1 MYCPQCGTP
10 QTDGA
15 KFCRSCGTELE
26 AVALVLRGRAEP
38 PAEVDDEPRTVDDW
52 LELRSDGI
60 RNIATGVTLLIIS
73 VLIGVALALFL
84 PSSFGVPWI
93 LIWIVL
99 VGWMACWGGIE
110 LGNGIGD
117 FLEAIGRLRMMGPP
131 AQEPAADATP
141 RQLKDAGE
149 PVMNPSAFKKKQP
162 ALSVTEATTRNLD
175 DLAEQ

>member
-1 MYCPQCGTP
+1 MYCPRCGT
-10 QTDGA
+10 QNTDGA

-26 AVALVLRGRAEP
+26 AVALVLSGGATP
-38 PAEVDDEPRTVDDW
+38 PAETDDEPKTVDDW
-52 LELRSDGI
+52 LELRSDGV
-60 RNIATGVTLLIIS
+60 RNIATGITLLVIS

-117 FLEAIGRLRMMGPP
+117 FLEAVSRLRMMGPP
-131 AQEPAADATP
+131 AQGPATDATP
-141 RQLKDAGE
+141 RQLKDAAE
-149 PVMNPSAFKKKQP
+149 PVMNPSAFKKQP
-162 ALSVTEATTRNLD
+162 ALSVTEATTRHLD
-175 DLAEQ
+175 DLTEQ

>member
-1 MYCPQCGTP
+1 MYCPRCGT
-10 QTDGA
+10 QNTDGA

-26 AVALVLRGRAEP
+26 AVALALSGHPAP
-38 PAEVDDEPRTVDDW
+38 PAEVGREPKTVDDW
-52 LELRSDGI
+52 LELRSAGV
-60 RNIATGVTLLIIS
+60 RHIATGVSLLVIS

-84 PSSFGVPWI
+84 PPDFDAPWI

-110 LGNGIGD
+110 LGKGMGD
-117 FLEAIGRLRMMGPP
+117 FLEAVGRLRMTGPP
-131 AQEPAADATP
+131 AQGPAMDAPP

-149 PVMNPSAFKKKQP
+149 PVPNPSAFKKQP
-162 ALSVTEATTRNLD
+162 AVSVTEATTRHLD